1 MSQGTFGN
9 PEVVQEEL
17 DILLIGGGMAC
28 CGAAYEI
35 MRWAEAAKAE
45 TGVELKIKLV
55 DKAAMDRSGA
65 VAQGLSAINTYI
77 GTEQDPADYARMVSN
92 DLMGITRD
100 DLAYDLGRH
109 VDESV
114 HLFEEWGLPIWKTD
128 AEGVRHDGAES
139 QREGLPALK
148 DGGKPVRS
156 GKWQIMI
163 NGESYKWI
171 VAEAAKKALGL
182 DRIQERVFIVK
193 LVNDK
198 SDPQRIAGAVGFSVR
213 ENRIYVYKAKAILL
227 AAGGCV
233 NLFRPRSVGEGTGRA
248 WYPVWNAGSTYAM
261 AAEAGAELTMMENRF
276 VPARFKDG
284 YGPVGAWFLLFKAKA
299 VNAYGEDYMTRNKAL
314 LDQYPPYGQAA
325 VPASC
330 LRNHLMLKEMKEGRG
345 PIYMDTVTALAKL
358 RESLTPKEVKHLEA
372 EAWEDFLDMCIGQCG
387 IWVGENIE
395 PEKKMSE
402 LIPTE
407 PYLLGSHSGCCG
419 IWVSGPND
427 LGAPTAQEG
436 EYDNV
441 PAHLPRGWN
450 WGYRSMTTV
459 KGLFTAG
466 DGVGAS
472 GHKFSSGSH
481 AEGRLAAKAMVRFA
495 LDNKEWKPELD
506 TPAAELAEQI
516 YKPVRNFLEHK
527 DYTTAIDIN
536 PNYISPKMLQF
547 RLQKI
552 MDEYVAGVA
561 TYYNTNEVM
570 LKVAEEKLE
579 LLKEDAAKMRAKDLH
594 ELLRAWENYH
604 RVLTA
609 EAHMKHIQFREESRY
624 PGFYY
629 RTDKN
634 FVDEENWK
642 CFVNSVYD
650 KGSKKWTCFK
660 RKHVDLVDKSKLFK
674 APAAPAKSPEPA
686 MAK

>member
-1 MSQGTFGN
+1 MAEFGK
-9 PEVVQEEL
+9 PDIIEEEV

-28 CGAAYEI
+28 CGAAYEL
-35 MRWAEAAKAE
+35 MRWIEG
-45 TGVELKIKLV
+45 TDLKVKLI

-65 VAQGLSAINTYI
+65 VAQGLSAINTYL
-77 GTEQDPADYARMVSN
+77 GDQDPADYARMVAN

-109 VDESV
+109 VDDSV
-114 HLFEEWGLPIWKTD
+114 QLFEEWGLPIWKQPGD
-128 AEGVRHDGAES
+128 EDKS
-139 QREGLPALK
+139 LK

-171 VAEAAKKALGL
+171 VAEAAKKALGT
-182 DRIQERVFIVK
+182 DNIQERVFIVK

-198 SDPQRIAGAVGFSVR
+198 NDPERVAGAIGFNVR
-213 ENRIYVYKAKAILL
+213 EHKLHVYKFKACLL

-233 NLFRPRSVGEGTGRA
+233 NLFRPRSVGEGSGRA

-299 VNAYGEDYMTRNKAL
+299 TNAFGEVYMDKNKAML
-314 LDQYPPYGQAA
+314 NDYPPYGQAA

-330 LRNHLMLKEMKEGRG
+330 LRNHLMMHEMKEGRG
-345 PIYMDTVTALAKL
+345 PIYMDTPTALAKL
-358 RESLTPKEVKHLEA
+358 AETMTPKEIKHLEA
-372 EAWEDFLDMCIGQCG
+372 EAWEDFLDMCIGQAG
-387 IWVGENIE
+387 VWAGENIE
-395 PEKKMSE
+395 PEKKPSE
-402 LIPTE
+402 LMPTE

-419 IWVSGPND
+419 IWVSGPTD
-427 LGAPTAQEG
+427 LGAPAE
-436 EYDNV
+436 
-441 PAHLPRGWN
+441 WS

-481 AEGRLAAKAMVRFA
+481 AEGRIAAKAMVKFA
-495 LDNKEWKPELD
+495 LDNKDWKPELD
-506 TPAAELAEQI
+506 TSVDELVEEI
-516 YKPVRNFLEHK
+516 YRPVRTFLEHK
-527 DYTTAIDIN
+527 DYTTAIDVN
-536 PNYISPKMLQF
+536 PHYITPKMLQF

-552 MDEYVAGVA
+552 MDEYCAGVA
-561 TYYNTNEVM
+561 TWYQTNGKM
-570 LKVAEEKLE
+570 LQVCEDKLE
-579 LLKEDAAKMRAKDLH
+579 MLKEDAVKMRAKDLH

-604 RVLTA
+604 RIITA

-629 RTDKN
+629 RMDYN

-642 CFVNSVYD
+642 CFVNSTYD
-650 KGSKKWTCFK
+650 RKSKKWALK
-660 RKHVDLVDKSKLFK
+660 KVPHVDLVAK
-674 APAAPAKSPEPA
+674 ATAK
-686 MAK
+686 